1 MRTIS
6 RQTSYLLLTA
16 SGAAVLTFL
25 HFVYH
30 RFNPFHLAGKQFLGF
45 YSLLLLFALGNVLLL
60 WRQYPR
66 MAGLVNGFCLLL
78 GIARLIQGMY
88 HHKPVGYLML
98 LLMFPVIIAF
108 ALKSSADNPS

>member
-6 RQTSYLLLTA
+6 RQTSYLILTA
-16 SGAAVLTFL
+16 SGAVILAFL
-25 HFVYH
+25 RFSYH

-45 YSLLLLFALGNVLLL
+45 YSLLLLFTLGNVLLL
-60 WRQYPR
+60 RRQYPR
-66 MAGLVNGFCLLL
+66 MAGAVNGFCLLL

-108 ALKSSADNPS
+108 SLKSASDTAA

>member
-16 SGAAVLTFL
+16 SGAAILTFL
-25 HFVYH
+25 HFSYH

-45 YSLLLLFALGNVLLL
+45 YSLLLVLSLGNVLLL

-66 MAGLVNGFCLLL
+66 MARMVNGCCLLL

-88 HHKPVGYLML
+88 HHKPVGYLVIL
-98 LLMFPVIIAF
+98 LLFPVIIAL
-108 ALKSSADNPS
+108 ALKSASNPPS